1 MRKVTALAEN
11 IQNLKLED
19 VLGDRFGRYSKYVIQ
34 DRAIP
39 DVRDG
44 LKPVQRRILYAMF
57 REGNTFDKNYRKSA
71 KAVGNVIGNYHP
83 HGESSIYDA
92 MVRLGQGWK
101 MREELIMI
109 HGNIGSMDGD
119 PPAAMRYTEAKL
131 AEISNEMV
139 RDINKNTVDFMNNF
153 DDTDVEPTVMP
164 SRFPNILVNGSTGI
178 SAGYATD
185 IPPHNLDEVIDATL
199 KVIDKPTVKIDEL
212 LQIVKGPDFPTGGI
226 IQGKDELKKAYE
238 TGRGRIIVRSKVET
252 EELRGGKKLI
262 AVTELPYEVN
272 KANLVKKIDEIR
284 ADRKVDGILEVRDE
298 TDRQGL
304 RIAIEVRKDANI
316 EGIIN
321 YLYKRTDLQVAYN
334 FNMVAISNRAPKLL
348 GLKEVLTSYIDHQ
361 KEIIYKRS
369 QFELEQAK
377 KRMHIIEGLMKALSI
392 LDDVIRLIRESEN
405 KRNAK
410 ENLIEAFHFTEAQA
424 EAIVMLQLYRLTNT
438 DIVEL
443 ETEHNEL
450 DYTINQLN
458 EIINDEK
465 KLLSVIKKELRDIK
479 KKYSS
484 ERLTEVEDK
493 IENIELDKKLLIP
506 QEETILSLTRDGYVK
521 RTSPRS
527 FNASEP
533 DEIGMKEDDFLV
545 YLNESDTLQQLLV
558 FTNLGNY
565 LIIPVHEIPD
575 IRWKDHGVHLSSR
588 FKIEAYE
595 MPVFAM
601 TVDDYKDSLSI
612 VSVTKNGQIKRSEL
626 SLFEAVRI
634 KRPIVYMNLKTD
646 DEVVDVDTSITGTEE
661 ILFVTEKGLTLKY
674 GLVAVNSTGL
684 RSQGVRAMNVKKDDE
699 IIFAGIIKD
708 ERYLLTVSN
717 RGAVKRTDLASFER
731 GARAQVGTM
740 LLKEIKSKPHRLVGA
755 KLFDDNINAV
765 IVSDSNNST
774 ISGKD
779 IRVTGKYVNG
789 SFVVDED
796 AFGEVT
802 DVYFDDIN
810 L

>member
-92 MVRLGQGWK
+92 MVRMGQEWK

-109 HGNIGSMDGD
+109 HGNKGSVDGD

-131 AEISNEMV
+131 AELSNEML
-139 RDINKNTVDFMNNF
+139 RDINKNTVTFMNNF
-153 DDTDVEPTVMP
+153 DDTDVEPTVLP

-185 IPPHNLDEVIDATL
+185 IPPHNLGEVIDATL

-238 TGRGRIIVRSKVET
+238 TGRGRVIVRSKVET
-252 EELRGGKKLI
+252 EDLRGGKKLI
-262 AVTELPYEVN
+262 AVTELPFEVN

-304 RIAIEVRKDANI
+304 RIAVEVRKDANI

-348 GLKEVLTSYIDHQ
+348 TLKEILTSYINHQ
-361 KEIIYKRS
+361 KEVIYKRS

-405 KRNAK
+405 KKNAK

-458 EIINDEK
+458 EIVNDEK

-479 KKYSS
+479 RKYSS

-493 IENIELDKKLLIP
+493 IENIELDKTLLIP

-527 FNASEP
+527 FNASEI
-533 DEIGMKEDDFLV
+533 DEIGMKEDDFLI
-545 YLNESDTLQQLLV
+545 YLNESHTLQQMLV

-565 LIIPVHEIPD
+565 LIIPVNEIPD

-588 FKIEAYE
+588 FKIEAHE
-595 MPVFAM
+595 MPIFAM
-601 TVDDYKDSLSI
+601 TIEDYNDTLSV
-612 VSVTKNGQIKRSEL
+612 VSVTKNGQVKRSEL

-634 KRPIVYMNLKTD
+634 KRPIVYMNLKAD
-646 DEVVDVDTSITGTEE
+646 DEVVHVDTSVTGAEE

-674 GLVAVNSTGL
+674 GLDAVNPTGL

-699 IIFAGIIKD
+699 IIYAGIIKKQ
-708 ERYLLTVSN
+708 RYLLTVSN
-717 RGAVKRTDLASFER
+717 RGAAKRTDLSTFDT

-740 LLKEIKSKPHRLVGA
+740 LLKEIRSEEHTSELQSRGHLVCRLLLE
-755 KLFDDNINAV
+755 KKKK
-765 IVSDSNNST
+765 
-774 ISGKD
+774 KD
-779 IRVTGKYVNG
+779 IERQTK
-789 SFVVDED
+789 
-796 AFGEVT
+796 
-802 DVYFDDIN
+802 